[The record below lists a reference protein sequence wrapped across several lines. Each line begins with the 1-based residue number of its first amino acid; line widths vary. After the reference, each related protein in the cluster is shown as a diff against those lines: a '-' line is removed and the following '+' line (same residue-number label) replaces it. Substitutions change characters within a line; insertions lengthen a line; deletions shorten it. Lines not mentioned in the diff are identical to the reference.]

1 MREDSGEKTLEG
13 SVLGTPGYMSPEQA
27 DGRLEE
33 VDQRT
38 DVYGLGAILYHLLT
52 GEAPFAG
59 GNASTVL
66 ARVIQEPPT
75 PPRRHVITVAPE
87 LEAICLKCLSKKRS
101 DRYQSASELA
111 RDMRNYL
118 ADEPV
123 TAYPEPWTRRT
134 RAWVGRHR
142 TLTTATAATLL
153 VATFSLAVTA
163 ILLGAANDREARA
176 RAHAEANF
184 QTAREAVDRF
194 FKKVSDDPR
203 LKAHGLERL
212 RQDLLRQVQSYYER
226 FVTDPSTTPEVEAER
241 GLTYLQLAKITAV
254 LGQTARR
261 FRSRSRPA
269 RSSRCSRATTRA
281 SGLIEPASPRPICR
295 LATTISRAIR

>member
-1 MREDSGEKTLEG
+1 MRDDSGEKTLEG

-38 DVYGLGAILYHLLT
+38 DVYGFGAILYHLLT

-75 PPRRHVITVAPE
+75 PPRRHVATVAPE

-134 RAWVGRHR
+134 RALGGPPPDARHGDGGDAAGCDVQSRRHR
-142 TLTTATAATLL
+142 N
-153 VATFSLAVTA
+153 LAR
-163 ILLGAANDREARA
+163 GC
-176 RAHAEANF
+176 
-184 QTAREAVDRF
+184 
-194 FKKVSDDPR
+194 
-203 LKAHGLERL
+203 ERPG
-212 RQDLLRQVQSYYER
+212 SES
-226 FVTDPSTTPEVEAER
+226 P
-241 GLTYLQLAKITAV
+241 LA
-254 LGQTARR
+254 
-261 FRSRSRPA
+261 
-269 RSSRCSRATTRA
+269 C
-281 SGLIEPASPRPICR
+281 
-295 LATTISRAIR
+295 